1 MPAEIVKSVGPGGGF
16 DYLDLNAW
24 VLGERR
30 NLITA
35 DEVAIAECYGG
46 GNVGLNGTQ
55 ISLSA
60 GNVFQTDATRNIII
74 RAAAGEEHEGTGTFN
89 TNKAYMEGLAL
100 GNNLNCLVY
109 STALHVTIEGMQ
121 FRTRQLNSGGGSVH
135 CFSALAGTLQAF
147 RRCLCVS
154 TVGPSVTAASFIEGS
169 GLLVQGVIADSLV
182 ENCIF
187 MLDYESNISHSGQVV
202 FYQNAATALTHTFRN
217 NTVIST
223 NSGSGS
229 GSQVALVTRN
239 GDTLDSNNNIYIC
252 PARGVD
258 SYEGILSGTLT
269 KGANDIT
276 SDAVAITAGLR
287 NYAYNT
293 DNFVSVTL
301 GTEDLTPTEEAAA
314 TDGGAT
320 IGAVTT
326 DIRNLA
332 RPQGSAYDI
341 GAVERLAVAMN
352 SGGDTMKLLRGQ
364 IAALTGL
371 NNSNETDVLMSLDN
385 LPGTALAFTVKSTV
399 TAGGGGFTTILVE
412 VQYSI
417 DNKVTWLTA
426 TDSIYTSTASTETF
440 TDITAIKG
448 TDARIIATT
457 ITESG
462 GSPLL
467 DLNIE
472 ARIM

>member
-1 MPAEIVKSVGPGGGF
+1 MPAEIVKTVGPGGGF
-16 DYLDLNAW
+16 NYLDLNAW

-30 NLITA
+30 NLIAA

-55 ISLSA
+55 INMSA
-60 GNVFQTDATRNIII
+60 GGVFQTDATRNIII
-74 RAAAGEEHEGTGTFN
+74 RAAAGEEHEGTGTFD
-89 TNKAYMEGLAL
+89 TSKAYMEGLAL
-100 GNNLNCLVY
+100 PNNQNCLAY

-154 TVGPSVTAASFIEGS
+154 TVGPSVTAASPIEGS

-187 MLDYESNISHSGQVV
+187 MLDYESNISHGGQVV

-223 NSGSGS
+223 NSGGGS

-252 PARGVD
+252 PTRGVD
-258 SYEGILSGTLT
+258 SYEGILGGTLT

-287 NYAYNT
+287 SYAYNT

-314 TDGGAT
+314 TDAGAT

-332 RPQGSAYDI
+332 RPQGAAYDI
-341 GAVERLAVAMN
+341 GAVERAQTAEESMGETQKVLQRYAF
-352 SGGDTMKLLRGQ
+352 K
-364 IAALTGL
+364 TGEL
-371 NNSNETDVLMSLDN
+371 NDGNEGDVLFTFPRLKGSSLSVTID
-385 LPGTALAFTVKSTV
+385 STL
-399 TAGGGGFTTILVE
+399 TAGGGGFTTVVVDVE
-412 VQYSI
+412 YSI
-417 DNKVTWLTA
+417 DDGVTWLA
-426 TDSIYTSTASTETF
+426 TTDTISASTTGEVTV
-440 TDITAIKG
+440 TAISAVKG
-448 TDARIIATT
+448 IYARVIARTLT
-457 ITESG
+457 VSG
-462 GSPLL
+462 GTPTLQL
-467 DLNIE
+467 DAEI
-472 ARIM
+472 RVI